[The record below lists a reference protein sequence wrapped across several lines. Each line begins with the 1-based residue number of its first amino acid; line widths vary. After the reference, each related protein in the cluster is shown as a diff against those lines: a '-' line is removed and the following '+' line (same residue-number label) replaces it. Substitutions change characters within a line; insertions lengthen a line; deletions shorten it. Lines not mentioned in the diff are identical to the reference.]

1 MRLLQHL
8 SCVTPIL
15 DCLLS
20 AGAITEQEHDAVKQ
34 KPQSLRAGALI
45 DTVLAKG
52 KPAATSFRTALQEHD
67 PVLYKD
73 LFGEC

>member
-8 SCVTPIL
+8 SYVTPIL
-15 DCLLS
+15 DCLLN
-20 AGAITEQEHDAVKQ
+20 AGAITEQEHYAVKQ

-52 KPAATSFRTALQEHD
+52 KLAATSFRTALQERD

>member
-1 MRLLQHL
+1 MVLLQHL
-8 SCVTPIL
+8 TCVTPIL

-20 AGAITEQEHDAVKQ
+20 SGAITEQEYDTVKQ
-34 KPQSLRAGALI
+34 KSQSLRPGTLI

-52 KPAATSFRTALQEHD
+52 KPAATSFRTALQERD

-73 LFGEC
+73 LFGER